1 MPIRLII
8 ADDHQIVRE
17 GLVALI
23 EDEPDLQ
30 VVGQA
35 ATGRQAVRLARQHR
49 PELALLD
56 IAMPD
61 MSGLEATRRIVT
73 ILPETKI
80 LVLTM
85 HEEEAFFFEAL
96 HAGASGYL
104 LKGVPSDELLNA
116 LRAVYEGGVYLSP
129 QLAGNLVQDYLQHNI
144 PPQLDDTLTPRER
157 EILTLIAQGL
167 SNRDIANRLTLSINT
182 VKTHRLHIYQKL
194 DLRDRAGLIDYALR
208 RGLLRP

>member
-23 EDEPDLQ
+23 EDEPDLK

-194 DLRDRAGLIDYALR
+194 DLRDRAGLIGYALR
-208 RGLLRP
+208 RGLLRL

>member
-144 PPQLDDTLTPRER
+144 PAQLDDTLTPRER